1 MITPSPNA
9 VAYPVTRQF
18 QEVHTYVPEYAV
30 CNPDNSDCTT
40 VYAMRTYN
48 WCSTVVPCYGHACT
62 VTDCAQWVTF
72 SHANTYNLRTA
83 VCGEG
88 GAYTIRGTPTTAA
101 PTVATSSS
109 VVYYV
114 EAIVTRY
121 AVSYRDYSEGKYSR
135 VRVERCP
142 EGPEEDDDGGCD
154 FWYERW
160 VEQVYEEEE
169 VVVIVPVTVNTYCP
183 EPTTITY
190 AGNTVTVLEAPTT
203 VVFVTE
209 SRVTSTVTVTRLNTT
224 TNTTTAYATSQYSS
238 SQYSSY
244 ETPTSVTTS
253 SSTTRHFSSIP
264 QYPAFETPYPR
275 PSPTN
280 YYPTTPTPRYP
291 TSPQRSKY
299 PSKGYEEVEEEEEEE
314 NDPEYHTYGR
324 FKDSE
329 GVHEWGR
336 FYDSELRKRELWGE
350 YEDDEEAHSHRRYEE
365 YKRQREQ
372 KVHWGGSPG
381 HKYDDK
387 AVDSFE

>member
-1 MITPSPNA
+1 MGILLPFTLSLLFYLFSTIRRVQACDNVCPTTTTYTMITPSPNA

-48 WCSTVVPCYGHACT
+48 WCSTVVPCYGRACT

-88 GAYTIRGTPTTAA
+88 GVYTIRGTPTTAA
-101 PTVATSSS
+101 AAAVATSSS

-135 VRVERCP
+135 VRVERCW
-142 EGPEEDDDGGCD
+142 EKEEDDADDGGCD

-160 VEQVYEEEE
+160 VEQIYEEEE
-169 VVVIVPVTVNTYCP
+169 VVVVVPVTVNTYCP

-190 AGNTVTVLEAPTT
+190 AGSTVTVLEAPTT

-209 SRVTSTVTVTRLNTT
+209 SRVTSTVTVTRLSTT
-224 TNTTTAYATSQYSS
+224 TNTT
-238 SQYSSY
+238 
-244 ETPTSVTTS
+244 V
-253 SSTTRHFSSIP
+253 SILI
-264 QYPAFETPYPR
+264 FWVCE
-275 PSPTN
+275 
-280 YYPTTPTPRYP
+280 
-291 TSPQRSKY
+291 
-299 PSKGYEEVEEEEEEE
+299 
-314 NDPEYHTYGR
+314 
-324 FKDSE
+324 
-329 GVHEWGR
+329 
-336 FYDSELRKRELWGE
+336 
-350 YEDDEEAHSHRRYEE
+350 
-365 YKRQREQ
+365 
-372 KVHWGGSPG
+372 
-381 HKYDDK
+381 
-387 AVDSFE
+387 